1 MLKLIYDNPSE
12 ERSMRQP
19 AVGINPKL
27 LKWARE
33 TSGYSIE
40 KVASTLKKEPESI
53 RAWEAGTELPTYR
66 QLEKLAYQLYKRP
79 MALFFFPEPPDE
91 TQPSKSFR
99 TLPKNEI
106 DELYSDTLIALRK
119 ARAMQLALYE
129 LTDGHNPTPK
139 CIFRDLKFSV
149 SDNISQNA
157 SDVREYLQI
166 PLDDQLAW
174 KDPRQALNKW
184 REATENV
191 GIFVF
196 KRALK
201 QKEISG
207 FCLMDEEFPIIYLNN
222 SSTQTRQIFSLF
234 HELAHIL
241 LRENGVT
248 KSDITYVK
256 SLTGQYKTIETFC
269 NAFAAEFLVPS
280 GDFSRFQQFDFHNDS
295 EVGEL
300 AYIYKVSRE
309 VILRKAL
316 DIQLVDQNHYEL
328 KAREWASQ
336 ANQKSKASGGGD
348 YYRTQASY
356 LGAKFINL
364 AFEQYYQRH
373 ITREQLADYLNVKAK
388 NLEHL
393 DPLNVF
399 RKSA

>member
-1 MLKLIYDNPSE
+1 
-12 ERSMRQP
+12 MRQP
-19 AVGINPKL
+19 VVGINPKL

-40 KVASTLKKEPESI
+40 KVASALKKDPESI
-53 RAWEAGTELPTYR
+53 RAWEEGTELPTYV

-91 TQPSKSFR
+91 IQPSKSFR

-119 ARAMQLALYE
+119 ARAMQLALHE
-129 LTDGHNPTPK
+129 LTDGHNATPK
-139 CIFRDLKFSV
+139 LIFRDVELSV
-149 SDNISQNA
+149 SDNIRQIA
-157 SDVREYLQI
+157 SSVREYLQI
-166 PLDDQLAW
+166 PLNDQLAW
-174 KDPRQALNKW
+174 KDARQALNNW
-184 REATENV
+184 QAATENV

-248 KSDITYVK
+248 KNDVNYVK
-256 SLTGQYKTIETFC
+256 SLTGQFKTIETFC
-269 NAFAAEFLVPS
+269 NALTAEFLVPS
-280 GDFSRFQQFDFHNDS
+280 EDFSKFQQYDFYNDS
-295 EVGEL
+295 DVEEL
-300 AYIYKVSRE
+300 ADRYKVSRE
-309 VILRKAL
+309 VILRRAL
-316 DIQLVDQNHYEL
+316 DNRLVDQNHYEL

-336 ANQKSKASGGGD
+336 VNQKSRASGGGD
-348 YYRTQASY
+348 YYRTQAAY
-356 LGAKFINL
+356 LGEKFINL
-364 AFEQYYQRH
+364 AFGQYYQGH

-388 NLEHL
+388 NLEHI
-393 DPLNVF
+393 DPLDHI

>member
-1 MLKLIYDNPSE
+1 MK
-12 ERSMRQP
+12 QP

-40 KVASTLKKEPESI
+40 QVASALKKKPESI
-53 RAWEAGTELPTYR
+53 IAWEAGTELPTYM

-106 DELYSDTLIALRK
+106 DELNSDTLITLRK

-129 LTDGHNPTPK
+129 LTDGANTTTK
-139 CIFRDLKFSV
+139 CIFRDVKFGL
-149 SDNISQNA
+149 SDDIRQKA
-157 SDVREYLQI
+157 TEVREYLQI
-166 PLDDQLAW
+166 PLNDQLAW
-174 KDPRQALNKW
+174 KDARQALNKW

-196 KRALK
+196 KSALK

-207 FCLMDEEFPIIYLNN
+207 FCLLDEKFPIIYLNN
-222 SSTQTRQIFSLF
+222 SSAQTRQIFSLF

-241 LRENGVT
+241 LGENGVT
-248 KSDITYVK
+248 KTGVDYVK
-256 SLTGQYKTIETFC
+256 SLKGHYKTIEIFC
-269 NAFAAEFLVPS
+269 NAFAAEFLVPTE
-280 GDFSRFQQFDFHNDS
+280 DFIKFKHYDFYNDYK
-295 EVGEL
+295 VGEL
-300 AYIYKVSRE
+300 ADRYNVSLE

-316 DIQLVDQNHYEL
+316 DAHLVDQDHYEL
-328 KAREWASQ
+328 KSREWASH
-336 ANQKSKASGGGD
+336 ANKKSKSCGGGD
-348 YYRTQASY
+348 YYRTKATY

-364 AFEQYYQRH
+364 AFGKYYQRH
-373 ITREQLADYLNVKAK
+373 ITREQLADYLNVKAR
-388 NLEHL
+388 NVDYL

>member
-1 MLKLIYDNPSE
+1 
-12 ERSMRQP
+12 MRQP
-19 AVGINPKL
+19 VVGINPKL

-40 KVASTLKKEPESI
+40 KVASALKKEPESI
-53 RAWEAGTELPTYR
+53 RAWEEGTELPTYM

-99 TLPKNEI
+99 TLPRNEI
-106 DELYSDTLIALRK
+106 DELNSDTLIALRK

-129 LTDGHNPTPK
+129 LTDGYNATTK
-139 CIFRDLKFSV
+139 CIFRDVKFGL
-149 SDNISQNA
+149 SDDIRQKA
-157 SDVREYLQI
+157 SEVREYLQI
-166 PLDDQLAW
+166 PLNDQLAW
-174 KDPRQALNKW
+174 KDARQALNKW

-207 FCLMDEEFPIIYLNN
+207 FCLLDEKFPIIYLNN

-241 LRENGVT
+241 LGESGVT
-248 KSDITYVK
+248 KTGVDYVK
-256 SLTGQYKTIETFC
+256 SLTGPYKTIEIFC
-269 NAFAAEFLVPS
+269 NAFAAEFLVPTE
-280 GDFSRFQQFDFHNDS
+280 DFARFQKYDFYNDS
-295 EVGEL
+295 EVEEL
-300 AYIYKVSRE
+300 ADIYKVSRE

-316 DIQLVDQNHYEL
+316 DAQLVDQNHYEL

-336 ANQKSKASGGGD
+336 ANQKSRASGGGD
-348 YYRTQASY
+348 YYRTQAAY
-356 LGAKFINL
+356 LGEKFINL
-364 AFEQYYQRH
+364 AFGQYYQRH

-388 NLEHL
+388 NLDHI
-393 DPLNVF
+393 DPLDHL

>member
-1 MLKLIYDNPSE
+1 
-12 ERSMRQP
+12 MRQLV
-19 AVGINPKL
+19 VGINPKL

-40 KVASTLKKEPESI
+40 KVASALKKEPESI

-91 TQPSKSFR
+91 TQPSMSFR

-106 DELYSDTLIALRK
+106 DELYSDTLITLRK

-139 CIFRDLKFSV
+139 CIFQDLKFNV

-157 SDVREYLQI
+157 SNVREYLQI
-166 PLDDQLAW
+166 PLNGQLAW
-174 KDPRQALNKW
+174 KDTRQALNKW

-191 GIFVF
+191 GIFIF
-196 KRALK
+196 KCALK

-207 FCLMDEEFPIIYLNN
+207 FCLIDEVFPIIYLNN

-234 HELAHIL
+234 HELAHVL

-248 KSDITYVK
+248 KSDITYFK
-256 SLTGQYKTIETFC
+256 SLTGRYKTIESFC

-280 GDFSRFQQFDFHNDS
+280 GDFSRFQQCNFHNDS

-300 AYIYKVSRE
+300 ADIYKVSRE

-316 DIQLVDQNHYEL
+316 DTQLVDQNHYEV

-348 YYRTQASY
+348 YYRTQSAY

-364 AFEQYYQRH
+364 AFGQYYQRH
-373 ITREQLADYLNVKAK
+373 ITREQLADYLNVKAM

>member
-1 MLKLIYDNPSE
+1 
-12 ERSMRQP
+12 MRQP

-40 KVASTLKKEPESI
+40 KVASTLKKKPESI
-53 RAWEAGTELPTYR
+53 IAWEAGTELPTYM

-99 TLPKNEI
+99 TLPRNEI
-106 DELYSDTLIALRK
+106 DELNSDTLIALRK
-119 ARAMQLALYE
+119 ASAMQMALYE
-129 LTDGHNPTPK
+129 LTDGHNATSK
-139 CIFRDLKFSV
+139 LMFRDLKFNL
-149 SDNISQNA
+149 SDNIRQKA
-157 SDVREYLQI
+157 TEVREYLQI
-166 PLDDQLAW
+166 PLNDQLAW
-174 KDPRQALNKW
+174 KDARQALNNW
-184 REATENV
+184 RAATENV

-241 LRENGVT
+241 LGENGVT
-248 KSDITYVK
+248 KTGVDYVK
-256 SLTGQYKTIETFC
+256 SLNGHYKTIEILC
-269 NAFAAEFLVPS
+269 NAFASEFLVPS
-280 GDFSRFQQFDFHNDS
+280 EDFARFQKYDFYNDS
-295 EVGEL
+295 AVEEL
-300 AYIYKVSRE
+300 ADIYKVSRE

-316 DIQLVDQNHYEL
+316 DAQLVDQEHYEL
-328 KAREWASQ
+328 KSREWASQ
-336 ANQKSKASGGGD
+336 ANQKSRATGGGD
-348 YYRTQASY
+348 YYRTQAAY
-356 LGAKFINL
+356 LGEKFINL
-364 AFEQYYQRH
+364 AFGQYYQRH
-373 ITREQLADYLNVKAK
+373 ITREQLADYLNVRAR
-388 NLEHL
+388 NVEHL
-393 DPLNVF
+393 DPLDHF

>member
-1 MLKLIYDNPSE
+1 
-12 ERSMRQP
+12 MRQP
-19 AVGINPKL
+19 VVGINPKL

-40 KVASTLKKEPESI
+40 KVASALKKEPKSI
-53 RAWEAGTELPTYR
+53 RDWEEGTELPTYM

-99 TLPKNEI
+99 TLPRNEI
-106 DELYSDTLIALRK
+106 DKLNSDTLIALRK
-119 ARAMQLALYE
+119 ARAMQMALYE
-129 LTDGHNPTPK
+129 LTDGHNATPK
-139 CIFRDLKFSV
+139 LIFRDLKFSL
-149 SDNISQNA
+149 SDNIRQNA
-157 SDVREYLQI
+157 SSVREYLQI
-166 PLDDQLAW
+166 PLNDQLAW
-174 KDPRQALNKW
+174 KDARQALNKW
-184 REATENV
+184 RTATENV

-196 KRALK
+196 KRSLK

-207 FCLMDEEFPIIYLNN
+207 FCLMDEQFPIIYLNN

-241 LRENGVT
+241 LGENGVT
-248 KSDITYVK
+248 KNDVNYVE

-280 GDFSRFQQFDFHNDS
+280 EDFSRFQKCDFYNDS
-295 EVGEL
+295 EVEEL
-300 AYIYKVSRE
+300 ADKYKVSRE

-316 DIQLVDQNHYEL
+316 EAQLVDQNYYEL

-348 YYRTQASY
+348 YYRTQAAY
-356 LGAKFINL
+356 LGEKFINL
-364 AFEQYYQRH
+364 AFGQYYQRH

-393 DPLNVF
+393 DPLDHF